1 MTKTSKCLAS
11 SSHSGNTAYVGTS
24 QGSLR
29 DEQRKTNLTMPNSNV
44 ESKLIL
50 QRSLA
55 LLFSGRFI
63 GGEHPQNMSRLKWH
77 EIK

>member
-24 QGSLR
+24 QGTLR
-29 DEQRKTNLTMPNSNV
+29 NEQRKNNLAPPNSNV

-50 QRSLA
+50 QRGLD

-63 GGEHPQNMSRLKWH
+63 GGEHPKICRDSNDMK
-77 EIK
+77 